1 MLTAGVPAETFPG
14 ERRVALT
21 PESVSRLA
29 ERVRV
34 VVESN
39 AGAGAGFPDEE
50 FAAAGAGIAASR
62 SDLFAGADVIL
73 QVRTHGANP
82 GGGDLELIRRGQ
94 AVLGFAE
101 PLEAHGAIEAVAAAG
116 ASLFAVELMPRTTRA
131 QSMDALSSMATIA
144 GYKAVLLAAAELPR
158 MFPLMMTAAG
168 TVRPARVL
176 VIGAGVAGLQA
187 LATAKRLGA
196 VVMGYDV
203 RPAVR
208 EQVESLGAE
217 FVELDI
223 EAEDAEGAGG
233 YARAQDAGFYR
244 RQQEALGEIVG
255 GCNAVVT
262 TAAVPGSRAPVLIPR
277 QAVEAMAPHSV
288 IVDLAA
294 ERGGNCELTRAG
306 ETVDHGGVRILGP
319 ANLPATVPYHASQMY
334 SRNLAAFLTHLLEA
348 GGRSGADNGGE
359 GGLQLDPADGIA
371 AATLVTSG
379 GRIVSGRVL
388 EAMGR
393 TPSGQPGATAPAAS
407 ASAKGDG

>member
-1 MLTAGVPAETFPG
+1 MLTAGVPAETSPG
-14 ERRVALT
+14 ERRVALI
-21 PESVSRLA
+21 PESVTRLA

-34 VVESN
+34 VVQC
-39 AGAGAGFPDEE
+39 GAGAAAGFTDGE
-50 FAAAGAGIAASR
+50 FVAAGAEIAASR
-62 SDLFAGADVIL
+62 SEVFARADAIL
-73 QVRTHGANP
+73 QVRTHAANP
-82 GGGDLELIRRGQ
+82 SGGDLELLRSDQ

-101 PLEAHGAIEAVAAAG
+101 PLEAHDRIEAVAAAG
-116 ASLFAVELMPRTTRA
+116 ARLLAVELIPRTTRA

-144 GYKAVLLAAAELPR
+144 GYKAVLLAASELPR

-223 EAEDAEGAGG
+223 EAGDAEGAGG
-233 YARAQDAGFYR
+233 YARKQGADFYR

-255 GCNAVVT
+255 GCNVVIT
-262 TAAVPGSRAPVLIPR
+262 TAAVPGGTAPVLIPR

-306 ETVDHGGVRILGP
+306 ETVDHGGVHILGP
-319 ANLPATVPYHASQMY
+319 TNLPATVPYHASQMY
-334 SRNLAAFLTHLLEA
+334 SHNLAAFLTHLLDEE
-348 GGRSGADNGGE
+348 GR
-359 GGLQLDPADGIA
+359 LHLDPDDEIA
-371 AATLVTSG
+371 AATLVTRG
-379 GRIVSGRVL
+379 GRVVSDRVL

-393 TPSGQPGATAPAAS
+393 TPAGQPGATEPLATAA
-407 ASAKGDG
+407 AKGDG

>member
-34 VVESN
+34 VVESG
-39 AGAGAGFPDEE
+39 AGAGAGFSDEE

-62 SDLFAGADVIL
+62 SDLFPRVDVIL
-73 QVRTHGANP
+73 QVRTHAANP
-82 GGGDLELIRRGQ
+82 ASGDLELLRPYQ

-101 PLEAHGAIEAVAAAG
+101 PLEAHHRIEEMALVGAR
-116 ASLFAVELMPRTTRA
+116 LLAVELMPRTTRA

-203 RPAVR
+203 RPGVC

-217 FVELDI
+217 FVQLDI

-233 YARAQDAGFYR
+233 YAKAQDAGFYR
-244 RQQEALGEIVG
+244 RQQEALGEVVA
-255 GCNAVVT
+255 GCNVVIT

-277 QAVEAMAPHSV
+277 QAVEAMPPHSV

-306 ETVDHGGVRILGP
+306 ETVDHVGVRILGP
-319 ANLPATVPYHASQMY
+319 VNLPATVPYHASQMY
-334 SRNLAAFLTHLLEA
+334 SGNLAAFLTHLLDGA
-348 GGRSGADNGGE
+348 GR
-359 GGLQLDPADGIA
+359 LKLDPADEITS
-371 AATLVTSG
+371 ATLVTSS

-393 TPSGQPGATAPAAS
+393 NPAGQPGATAPEAS
-407 ASAKGDG
+407 AEAKGDG

>member
-1 MLTAGVPAETFPG
+1 MLTAGVPAETLPG

-21 PESVSRLA
+21 PESVSSLGK
-29 ERVRV
+29 RVRV
-34 VVESN
+34 AVESG

-50 FAAAGAGIAASR
+50 FAAAGAGIVSR
-62 SDLFAGADVIL
+62 GEVFARADVIL

-82 GGGDLELIRRGQ
+82 GGDDLELLRRDQ

-116 ASLFAVELMPRTTRA
+116 ARLLAVELMPRTTRA

-233 YARAQDAGFYR
+233 YARAQGADFYR
-244 RQQEALGEIVG
+244 HQQEALGEIVG
-255 GCNAVVT
+255 GCNVVIT
-262 TAAVPGSRAPVLIPR
+262 TAAVPGSKAPVLIRR

-294 ERGGNCELTRAG
+294 ERGGNCELTRTG

-334 SRNLAAFLTHLLEA
+334 SRNLTAFLTHLLDDE
-348 GGRSGADNGGE
+348 S
-359 GGLQLDPADGIA
+359 GLQLDPADEIA

-379 GRIVSGRVL
+379 GRIVNDRVL

-393 TPSGQPGATAPAAS
+393 TPGQPGATAPAAS
-407 ASAKGDG
+407 AEVKGDG

>member
-1 MLTAGVPAETFPG
+1 MLTVGVPAETFPG

-34 VVESN
+34 VVESGV
-39 AGAGAGFPDEE
+39 GAGAGFSDEE
-50 FAAAGAGIAASR
+50 FAAAGARIAASR
-62 SDLFAGADVIL
+62 SDLFPCVDVIL
-73 QVRTHGANP
+73 QVRTHAANP
-82 GGGDLELIRRGQ
+82 ASGDLELLRRGQ
-94 AVLGFAE
+94 AVLVFAE
-101 PLEAHGAIEAVAAAG
+101 PLEAYDRIEEMAAVGAR
-116 ASLFAVELMPRTTRA
+116 LLAVELMPRTTRA

-144 GYKAVLLAAAELPR
+144 GYKAVQLAAAELPR

-217 FVELDI
+217 FVELDL
-223 EAEDAEGAGG
+223 EAADAEGAGG
-233 YARAQDAGFYR
+233 YAKAQDAGFYR
-244 RQQEALGEIVG
+244 RQQEALGAVVG
-255 GCNAVVT
+255 GCNVVIT

-334 SRNLAAFLTHLLEA
+334 SGNLAAFLTHLLDGA
-348 GGRSGADNGGE
+348 GR
-359 GGLQLDPADGIA
+359 LKLDPADEITS
-371 AATLVTSG
+371 ATLVTSG

-393 TPSGQPGATAPAAS
+393 NPAGQPGATAPAAP

>member
-21 PESVSRLA
+21 PESVSRLG

-34 VVESN
+34 AVESN
-39 AGAGAGFPDEE
+39 AGAGAGFSDEE

-62 SDLFAGADVIL
+62 SDLFARADVIL

-82 GGGDLELIRRGQ
+82 GGGDLELLRRGQ

-116 ASLFAVELMPRTTRA
+116 VSLFAVELMPRTTRA

-217 FVELDI
+217 FVELDL

-244 RQQEALGEIVG
+244 RQQEALGEVVA
-255 GCNAVVT
+255 GCNAVIT
-262 TAAVPGSRAPVLIPR
+262 TAAVPGSRAPVLIRR

-334 SRNLAAFLTHLLEA
+334 SGNLAAFLTHLLDEE
-348 GGRSGADNGGE
+348 GR
-359 GGLQLDPADGIA
+359 LQLDPADGIA

-393 TPSGQPGATAPAAS
+393 TPAGQPGATAPAAP
-407 ASAKGDG
+407 AEAKGDG

>member
-21 PESVSRLA
+21 PESVSRLG

-39 AGAGAGFPDEE
+39 AGAGAGFTDEE
-50 FAAAGAGIAASR
+50 FAAAGAEIAASR
-62 SDLFAGADVIL
+62 SDVFAGAEAIL

-82 GGGDLELIRRGQ
+82 SGGDLELLRRDQ

-116 ASLFAVELMPRTTRA
+116 ALLFAVELMPRTTRA

-168 TVRPARVL
+168 TVTPARVL

-217 FVELDI
+217 FVELDV
-223 EAEDAEGAGG
+223 EAGDAEEAGG
-233 YARAQDAGFYR
+233 YARVQDADFYR
-244 RQQEALGEIVG
+244 RQQEALGEIVR
-255 GCNAVVT
+255 GCNVVIT
-262 TAAVPGSRAPVLIPR
+262 TAAVPGRKAPVLIPR

-306 ETVDHGGVRILGP
+306 ETVGHGGVHILGP

-334 SRNLAAFLTHLLEA
+334 SHNLAAFLTHLLDDE
-348 GGRSGADNGGE
+348 GR
-359 GGLQLDPADGIA
+359 LHLDPADEIT
-371 AATLVTSG
+371 AATLVTRG
-379 GRIVSGRVL
+379 GRVVCDRVL
-388 EAMGR
+388 EAMGP
-393 TPSGQPGATAPAAS
+393 TPRAGQPGATEPAA
-407 ASAKGDG
+407 ATAVKGDG

>member
-21 PESVSRLA
+21 PESVSRLG

-34 VVESN
+34 VVESG
-39 AGAGAGFPDEE
+39 AGAGAGFPDGE
-50 FAAAGAGIAASR
+50 FAAAGAAIAASR
-62 SDLFAGADVIL
+62 SDLFARADVLL

-82 GGGDLELIRRGQ
+82 GGGDLELLRPGQ

-223 EAEDAEGAGG
+223 EADDAEGAGG
-233 YARAQDAGFYR
+233 YAKAQDAGFYR
-244 RQQEALGEIVG
+244 RQQEALGGIVA
-255 GCNAVVT
+255 GCNAVIT

-334 SRNLAAFLTHLLEA
+334 SHNLAAFLTHLLDDE
-348 GGRSGADNGGE
+348 GR
-359 GGLQLDPADGIA
+359 LQLDPDDGITS
-371 AATLVTSG
+371 ATLVARG

-393 TPSGQPGATAPAAS
+393 TPAGQPGATDPAAPAA
-407 ASAKGDG
+407 AKGDG

>member
-34 VVESN
+34 AVESN

-50 FAAAGAGIAASR
+50 FAAAGARIIASR

-82 GGGDLELIRRGQ
+82 GGGDLELIRCGQ
-94 AVLGFAE
+94 SVLGFAE

-116 ASLFAVELMPRTTRA
+116 ASLYAVELMPRTTRA

-244 RQQEALGEIVG
+244 RQQEALGEVVA
-255 GCNAVVT
+255 GCNAVIT

-277 QAVEAMAPHSV
+277 QVVEAMAPHSV

-334 SRNLAAFLTHLLEA
+334 SGNLTAFLTHLLDDE
-348 GGRSGADNGGE
+348 GR
-359 GGLQLDPADGIA
+359 LQLDPADGIA

-379 GRIVSGRVL
+379 GLIVSDRVL

-393 TPSGQPGATAPAAS
+393 TPGQPGATAPAAS
-407 ASAKGDG
+407 AEVKGDG

>member
-1 MLTAGVPAETFPG
+1 MLTAGVPAETFAG

-21 PESVSRLA
+21 PESVSCLV

-39 AGAGAGFPDEE
+39 AGAGAGFTDEE
-50 FAAAGAGIAASR
+50 FAAAGAEIAASR
-62 SDLFAGADVIL
+62 REVFAGADAIL

-82 GGGDLELIRRGQ
+82 SGGDLEMLRSNQ

-116 ASLFAVELMPRTTRA
+116 ALLLAVELMPRTTRA
-131 QSMDALSSMATIA
+131 QSMDALSSMATIS

-217 FVELDI
+217 FVELDV
-223 EAEDAEGAGG
+223 AAGDAEGAGG
-233 YARAQDAGFYR
+233 YARARDADFYR
-244 RQQEALGEIVG
+244 RQQEALSEVVG
-255 GCNAVVT
+255 GCNVVIT
-262 TAAVPGSRAPVLIPR
+262 TAAVPGSKAPVLIPR

-306 ETVDHGGVRILGP
+306 ETVDRYGVRILGP
-319 ANLPATVPYHASQMY
+319 ANLPASVPYHASQMY
-334 SRNLAAFLTHLLEA
+334 SHNLAAFLTHLLDDE
-348 GGRSGADNGGE
+348 GR
-359 GGLQLDPADGIA
+359 LHLDPADEIT
-371 AATLVTSG
+371 AATLVTRG
-379 GRIVSGRVL
+379 GRVVSDRVL
-388 EAMGR
+388 EAMGP
-393 TPSGQPGATAPAAS
+393 TPAGQPGATEPEAPAA
-407 ASAKGDG
+407 AKGDG